1 MTEAGNCQA
10 TTANFEQRPMLR
22 SKTAVENLKR
32 TLSTMQEQ
40 LKIYSVLCCIYFQ
53 LRETQNPNVLLNERA
68 STILFRRS
76 FEAGVSS
83 IVCDVE

>member
-1 MTEAGNCQA
+1 
-10 TTANFEQRPMLR
+10 
-22 SKTAVENLKR
+22 
-32 TLSTMQEQ
+32 MQEQ